1 MYRPLKYCLALLVAA
16 GLATGPS
23 AFGGTVFLD
32 DFNKANGPLVG
43 TTPNTSTGNW
53 LNVSSTAT
61 PLQISSNQLAIGTSG
76 EDAMVF
82 FSDNVVPFVGNVIH
96 TGLDVTLSAAQATGD
111 YFQHLGDGTT
121 TNFYQ
126 RLFAKSTTGGYLL
139 GLVDTSGTGST
150 ITYGTGVLSF
160 GTKYHVDINWTPVAG
175 DKNDT
180 FALTVD
186 SNPYL
191 THAWTSTSISEPTL
205 LKSAHIRQGSASAAA
220 TVLLDNYT
228 VDAPTVVPEPA
239 TIVLLSIVGVAG
251 LGCRRVTNRRSR

>member
-32 DFNKANGPLVG
+32 DFNKVNQPLVG

-61 PLQISSNQLAIGTSG
+61 PLQISSNKLAIGTSG
-76 EDAMVF
+76 EDAMAF
-82 FSDNVVPFVGNVIH
+82 FSDNVPTTVGNVIH
-96 TGLDVTLSAAQATGD
+96 TGLDITLSAAQATGD

-121 TNFYQ
+121 TAFYQ

-150 ITYGTGVLSF
+150 VTYGTGVLAF
-160 GTKYHVDINWTPVAG
+160 GTSYHVDINWTPVAG
-175 DKNDT
+175 SNNDT
-180 FALTVD
+180 FTLAVD
-186 SNPYL
+186 TIPYL
-191 THAWTSTSISEPTL
+191 THAWTSTSIAEPPL
-205 LKSAHIRQGSASAAA
+205 LKSAHVRQGSAANSA
-220 TVLLDNYT
+220 TVQLDNYT

-239 TIVLLSIVGVAG
+239 TIVLLSIVGIAG
-251 LGCRRVTNRRSR
+251 LGCRRIANRRSR